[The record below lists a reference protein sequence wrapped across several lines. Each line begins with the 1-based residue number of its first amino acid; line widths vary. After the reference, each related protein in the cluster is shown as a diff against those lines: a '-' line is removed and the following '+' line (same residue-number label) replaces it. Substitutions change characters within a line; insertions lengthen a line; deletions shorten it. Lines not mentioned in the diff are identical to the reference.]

1 MVANEKLTF
10 VDVGC
15 SVLYHVD
22 VSSISPIDMFL
33 LFDQF
38 HWPNGLKG
46 VTLVYKCET
55 NGVPVTAL
63 VGSTTPLVEKLA
75 PEDEEMGYNPFEHR
89 KLSHPT
95 SDMDTLIHLLKGSLG
110 SGILAMPLAFYNSGL
125 LFGVLATF
133 VIGFICTY
141 CVHVLIAEAAFLA
154 GPPAVQRLSGV
165 ASATINWFLGID
177 LLGCCCVYIVFVA
190 KNLKQPQQEGGLGTY
205 MVFVVI
211 VIHVWRSYRPAEQYM
226 ETTASQ
232 KVVDFYTDDH
242 WDLRIYMVL
251 MMPVL
256 IAINMVRNLKYLAP
270 LSMIANLLIA
280 TGLAI
285 TFYYIFSDMPALE
298 TRPNFSTW
306 HQLPLFFGTAIF
318 ALEGIGVVSP
328 SAAMPSVTCLS
339 SSGGIYVY
347 LGDICLLLPAG
358 LKVGDICLLLP
369 AGLEVGYICLLL
381 PAGLEVGDI
390 CLLLPAGLEVGDICL
405 LLPAGLE
412 VMPLENNMKTP
423 THFVGCP
430 GVLNIGMFVVVT
442 LYTSVGFFGYLKYGD
457 ETKGSIT
464 LNLPTEEVLA
474 QSVKVMIAVAIFFT
488 YALQFYVPMEIIWK
502 AVNHRFGAHKL
513 TAEYIIRVVLVI
525 ATVGIAAAIPN
536 LGPFISLVGAVCLS
550 TLGIMFPAII
560 ELVTFWEDPGLGR
573 FNWVLWKNLAIILF
587 GVLGFVTGT
596 YSSIDEIVREFGTNI
611 E

>member
-1 MVANEKLTF
+1 MLQTDRGRELRQKRRTSLVYTAQGAVTWRQISTSSVRPIIAEYDPKKRGVRTELADLVLT
-10 VDVGC
+10 
-15 SVLYHVD
+15 
-22 VSSISPIDMFL
+22 
-33 LFDQF
+33 
-38 HWPNGLKG
+38 K
-46 VTLVYKCET
+46 YKCET
-55 NGVPVTAL
+55 NGVPVTVL

-190 KNLKQPQQEGGLGTY
+190 KNLKQ
-205 MVFVVI
+205 
-211 VIHVWRSYRPAEQYM
+211 
-226 ETTASQ
+226 
-232 KVVDFYTDDH
+232 VVDFYTDDH

-318 ALEGIGVVSP
+318 ALEGIGVTRMEILWETLGRMKKKSY
-328 SAAMPSVTCLS
+328 SVQVEHFKLVLYQPERMLVIAFRINQNGMFWPNLS
-339 SSGGIYVY
+339 TDFLFY
-347 LGDICLLLPAG
+347 LPVLKWGTCLLLPAS
-358 LKVGDICLLLP
+358 
-369 AGLEVGYICLLL
+369 LEVW
-381 PAGLEVGDI
+381 DI
-390 CLLLPAGLEVGDICL
+390 CLLLPAGLEVGDICHINQNISA
-405 LLPAGLE
+405 PQ

>member
-1 MVANEKLTF
+1 MSVAVIVSMHMLRT
-10 VDVGC
+10 
-15 SVLYHVD
+15 VLIVCIYMLQAAVI
-22 VSSISPIDMFL
+22 VSMDML
-33 LFDQF
+33 RAAVIVSMD
-38 HWPNGLKG
+38 
-46 VTLVYKCET
+46 
-55 NGVPVTAL
+55 
-63 VGSTTPLVEKLA
+63 
-75 PEDEEMGYNPFEHR
+75 M
-89 KLSHPT
+89 
-95 SDMDTLIHLLKGSLG
+95 DMDTLIHLLKGSLG

-141 CVHVLIAEAAFLA
+141 CVHVLVKCAHILCRRTQVPSLGFAEIAEAAFLA

-190 KNLKQPQQEGGLGTY
+190 KNLKQ
-205 MVFVVI
+205 
-211 VIHVWRSYRPAEQYM
+211 
-226 ETTASQ
+226 
-232 KVVDFYTDDH
+232 VVDFYTDDH

-318 ALEGIGVVSP
+318 ALEGIGV
-328 SAAMPSVTCLS
+328 
-339 SSGGIYVY
+339 
-347 LGDICLLLPAG
+347 
-358 LKVGDICLLLP
+358 
-369 AGLEVGYICLLL
+369 
-381 PAGLEVGDI
+381 
-390 CLLLPAGLEVGDICL
+390 
-405 LLPAGLE
+405 

-513 TAEYIIRVVLVI
+513 TAEYIIRTVLVI

-596 YSSIDEIVREFGTNI
+596 YSSIDEIVREFGTNV